1 MVSHDA
7 VAFYLLSQ
15 EVAKDEGGA
24 VRQGADEVFGGYS
37 WYPPMRDAPGDGLER
52 YREQFFDRSHAEL
65 DRVLTPHI
73 ASSETRARSSSGR
86 HFARPGAE
94 TLSTAPGWTRW

>member
-15 EVAKDEGGA
+15 EVAKEMKVVQSG
-24 VRQGADEVFGGYS
+24 QGADEVFGGYS

-65 DRVLTPHI
+65 DLPRTSP
-73 ASSETRARSSSGR
+73 RARRERGVR
-86 HFARPGAE
+86 PPAFRPARGGDP
-94 TLSTAPGWTRW
+94 STAPSGWTRW